1 LGKVN
6 KSIKDMTDDEIENEI
21 PIYTNIEF
29 TIKDTKF
36 ILKNINILDFKNYD
50 NIKII
55 KLFLVNINWYQ
66 VLIYD
71 KICILQNYF
80 LLTERTKSK
89 VVLVKETQKEYFFN
103 SDGN

>member
-1 LGKVN
+1 MGKVN
-6 KSIKDMTDDEIENEI
+6 RSIKDMTDEEIENEI

-29 TIKDTKF
+29 TIKDIKF
-36 ILKNINILDFKNYD
+36 ILKNINILDFKDYD

-55 KLFLVNINWYQ
+55 KLFLVKINWYQ

-71 KICILQNYF
+71 KVCILQSYF

-89 VVLVKETQKEYFFN
+89 IVLVKETQKEYFFN
-103 SDGN
+103 LDND

>member
-1 LGKVN
+1 MGKET
-6 KSIKDMTDDEIENEI
+6 KSIKDMTDEEIENDV

-29 TIKDTKF
+29 TIRDIKF
-36 ILKNINILDFKNYD
+36 ILKNINILDFRDYD

-55 KLFLVNINWYQ
+55 KLLLVKIDWYQ
-66 VLIYD
+66 VLVYD

-103 SDGN
+103 FDID

>member
-1 LGKVN
+1 MVNGN
-6 KSIKDMTDDEIENEI
+6 KSIKDMTDEEIENEI

-29 TIKDTKF
+29 IIKNVKF
-36 ILKNINILDFKNYD
+36 ILKNVNLMNFKDYD

-55 KLFLVNINWYQ
+55 KLLLVKVDWYQ

-71 KICILQNYF
+71 KVCILDSYF

-89 VVLVKETQKEYFFN
+89 IVLIKETEKEHFFRLDN
-103 SDGN
+103 N